1 MENAFNKWLIQFVRR
16 LIKHKI
22 IEEDEFEIYRYGCE
36 VFCLSTVTVVS
47 ILIIS
52 AYNGN
57 LLETVCY
64 FLGFI
69 PLRIYAGGYHA
80 NTRIQCFSVS
90 IIIYFIFSLI
100 LDNVN
105 PAMMSYYCTLSVII
119 SWISIVVFAPVIH
132 KNHSV
137 SPKERNYYRKIC
149 IVICCVESALA
160 VIGNSVLNNNYYVL
174 SFCMGILAASV
185 SILVSKMD
193 QNVLILERKGN
204 K

>member
-1 MENAFNKWLIQFVRR
+1 METAFNKWLTQYVRR

-22 IEEDEFEIYRYGCE
+22 IEEDEFEIYRYGFE

-52 AYNGN
+52 TYKGN

-90 IIIYFIFSLI
+90 VIIYLIFSLI

-105 PAMMSYYCTLSVII
+105 STMISYYCMLSMVI

-132 KNHSV
+132 KNRLV
-137 SPKERNYYRKIC
+137 STKERKYYRKIC
-149 IVICCVESALA
+149 IVICCIESALE
-160 VIGNSVLNNNYYVL
+160 VIGNIVSNNNYYVL
-174 SFCMGILAASV
+174 SFWIGVLVASI
-185 SILVSKMD
+185 SILVSKI
-193 QNVLILERKGN
+193 NLNIKLILERK
-204 K
+204 